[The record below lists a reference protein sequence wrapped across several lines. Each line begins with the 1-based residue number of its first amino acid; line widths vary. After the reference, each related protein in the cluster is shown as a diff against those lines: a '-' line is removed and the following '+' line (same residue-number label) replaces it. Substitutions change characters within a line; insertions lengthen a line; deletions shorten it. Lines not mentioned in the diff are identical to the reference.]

1 MSILDT
7 LSSLVAIPSVSGQE
21 KELAL
26 WCETFLQD
34 CGFQTERQAVAPERF
49 NLLAETGEGAQTLL
63 LYAHLDTV
71 PPSPNW
77 QGDPFVLQRAGDRL
91 CGLGVSDMK
100 GGLAVI
106 LEAARLFRAQDF
118 RLKIA
123 LGVDEECW
131 SQGAW
136 TLLNS
141 GWLDDVVTTF
151 VPELSIDS
159 LHPTLGLGRYG
170 CYSYRVDLIG
180 ASAHGA
186 VPGQGLNAIL
196 ESARLLQQLTDF
208 PLAQHP
214 LWGREQILVRE
225 IQGGQA
231 ALSVPDRC
239 HWVLSC
245 LVHPGCDAEE
255 LRVRLLDFLQAW
267 TRCEVSV
274 AQLERPTPMA
284 QGYWFSPTH
293 PLIGRVQNLMT
304 RFRGQ
309 ALPEVMGVSVADEN
323 ILAQNG
329 KPVLSLAPVGGN
341 SHRADEWVSASSLQ
355 QTLSLYHELLRRGEA
370 LIRVASAVPPEQ
382 TAN

>member
-7 LSSLVAIPSVSGQE
+7 LTSLVAIPSVSGQE
-21 KELAL
+21 QDLAI
-26 WCETFLQD
+26 WCEAFLNEA
-34 CGFQTERQAVAPERF
+34 GFQTERQAVSCESPNPRF
-49 NLLAETGEGAQTLL
+49 NLLAETGEGKQTLL

-71 PPSPNW
+71 PPAADW
-77 QGDPFVLQRAGDRL
+77 QGDPFELQRVGDRL
-91 CGLGVSDMK
+91 TGLGVSDMK

-141 GWLDDVVTTF
+141 GWIDDVAAAF

-159 LHPTLGLGRYG
+159 LHPTLGLGRFG
-170 CYSYRVDLIG
+170 CYSYRVELLG
-180 ASAHGA
+180 ESAHGA

-196 ESARLLQQLTDF
+196 ESARLLQQLTDL
-208 PLAQHP
+208 PLAQDP

-225 IQGGQA
+225 ISGGQA
-231 ALSVPDRC
+231 SLSVPDRC
-239 HWVLSC
+239 SWVLSC
-245 LVHPGCDAEE
+245 LVHPGREAEE
-255 LRVRLLDFLQAW
+255 LRVRLADFLQAW

-274 AQLERPTPMA
+274 AHLERPTPMA
-284 QGYWFSPTH
+284 PGYWLSPTH
-293 PLIGRVQNLMT
+293 PLVGRVQNLMG

-309 ALPEVMGVSVADEN
+309 VLPEVMGVSVADEN
-323 ILAQNG
+323 ILARSG

-341 SHRADEWVSASSLQ
+341 SHRADEWLSASSLQ
-355 QTLSLYHELLRRGEA
+355 QTLSLYHELLRRGDS
-370 LIRVASAVPPEQ
+370 LIRVATQ
-382 TAN
+382 TPQ